1 MQTTDS
7 EIEKRV
13 IRKLS
18 WRLIPLL
25 IACYVIAVI
34 DRANIGVAALTMNA
48 DIGLSAAS
56 FGLAAGLFFVPYALL
71 ELPSNLLMER
81 IGARWWIARIMVTW
95 GIISGAHI
103 FVWNE
108 NSLYVM
114 RALLGAAEAGFFP
127 GIVFYLTM
135 WFPTAWRGRIIA
147 SFMTGIPIALIIG
160 TPISSLLLE
169 LHGWMGLSGWQI
181 MFLIEAIPAV
191 VLGLIVPFALPDKP
205 KDAKFLEAEEQR
217 WLMATLAAEQ
227 KKLPPRGHGGL
238 LKALFSPLVLLF
250 SLTYYGL
257 ANLNGAVST
266 FLPLII
272 SETGLSHVQTGFIT
286 IIPYIFGLIGMLVLG
301 RIADRPGSRLLANY
315 AALLISCL
323 GLLCVAWFDN
333 SLLKMAFLCGSAF
346 GFFGAMP
353 VFWGLPAQFFPASVV
368 AGSIALI
375 NALGS
380 IASVVNPWVIG
391 VIRDRSGSYNGGFYW
406 LATMALLSIIT
417 LSIIFRRQQ
426 SSAYQNS
433 NEQREGQ

>member
-95 GIISGAHI
+95 GLVSGAHI

-135 WFPTAWRGRIIA
+135 WFPAAWRGRIIA

-181 MFLIEAIPAV
+181 MFLIEAIPAIA
-191 VLGLIVPFALPDKP
+191 LGLIVPFALPDKP

-227 KKLPPRGHGGL
+227 KKLPSRGHGGL

-333 SLLKMAFLCGSAF
+333 SLLKMAFLCCSAF

-391 VIRDRSGSYNGGFYW
+391 IIRDRSGSYNGGFYW
-406 LATMALLSIIT
+406 LAAMALLSIIT

-426 SSAYQNS
+426 SSVYQNS
-433 NEQREGQ
+433 NEQHEGQ

>member
-25 IACYVIAVI
+25 IACYVISVI

-95 GIISGAHI
+95 GLVSGAHI

-135 WFPTAWRGRIIA
+135 WFPAAWRGRIIT

-169 LHGWMGLSGWQI
+169 LHGWMGLRGWQI
-181 MFLIEAIPAV
+181 MFLIEAIPAII
-191 VLGLIVPFALPDKP
+191 LGLIVPFALPDRP
-205 KDAKFLEAEEQR
+205 KDAKFLAAEEQR

-227 KKLPPRGHGGL
+227 KTLPPRGHGGL

-353 VFWGLPAQFFPASVV
+353 VFWGLPAQLFPASVV

-380 IASVVNPWVIG
+380 MASVVNPWVIG
-391 VIRDRSGSYNGGFYW
+391 AIRDRSGSYNGGFYW
-406 LATMALLSIIT
+406 LAAMALLSIIT

>member
-135 WFPTAWRGRIIA
+135 WFPAAWRGRIIA

-181 MFLIEAIPAV
+181 MFLIEAIPAI

-406 LATMALLSIIT
+406 LAAMALLSIIT

>member
-7 EIEKRV
+7 DLEKRV

-25 IACYVIAVI
+25 IACYVIAVV

-56 FGLAAGLFFVPYALL
+56 FGLAAGLFFIPYALL
-71 ELPSNLLMER
+71 ELPSNLMLEKV
-81 IGARWWIARIMVTW
+81 GARWWIARIMVTW

-127 GIVFYLTM
+127 GIVFYLTL
-135 WFPTAWRGRIIA
+135 WFPAAWRGRIIA

-160 TPISSLLLE
+160 TPVSSLLLE
-169 LHGWMGLSGWQI
+169 LHGWMGLSGWQV
-181 MFLIEAIPAV
+181 MFLIEAIPAIL
-191 VLGLIVPFALPDKP
+191 LGMIVPFALPDKP
-205 KDAKFLEAEEQR
+205 KDARFLAPDEQR
-217 WLMATLAAEQ
+217 WLMTTLAAEQ
-227 KKLPPRGHGGL
+227 KKLPSRGHGGL

-272 SETGLSHVQTGFIT
+272 SETGLSHIQTGFVT

-301 RIADRPGSRLLANY
+301 RVADRPGSRLLANY
-315 AALLISCL
+315 IALIISCL
-323 GLLCVAWFDN
+323 GLVCVAWFDN
-333 SLLKMAFLCGSAF
+333 SLIRMLFLCCSAF

-353 VFWGLPAQFFPASVV
+353 VFWGLPGQFLPVSVV

-380 IASVVNPWVIG
+380 LASVVNPWVIG
-391 VIRDRSGSYNGGFYW
+391 IIRDRSGSYNGGFYW
-406 LATMALLSIIT
+406 LAAMALLSIIT

-426 SSAYQNS
+426 SSAIPNS
-433 NEQREGQ
+433 NEQHEAQ

>member
-135 WFPTAWRGRIIA
+135 WFPAAWRGRIIA

-217 WLMATLAAEQ
+217 WLMATLTAEQ

-406 LATMALLSIIT
+406 LAAMALLSIIT

>member
-135 WFPTAWRGRIIA
+135 WFPAAWRGRIIA

-181 MFLIEAIPAV
+181 MFLIEAIPAI

-238 LKALFSPLVLLF
+238 LKALFSSLVLLF

-406 LATMALLSIIT
+406 LAAMALLSIIT

>member
-1 MQTTDS
+1 MQLTDS
-7 EIEKRV
+7 DIEKSA

-56 FGLAAGLFFVPYALL
+56 FGLAAGLFFLPYAIL
-71 ELPSNLLMER
+71 EVPSNLLLEKV
-81 IGARWWIARIMVTW
+81 GARWWIARIMVTW

-127 GIVFYLTM
+127 GIVYYLTM
-135 WFPTAWRGRIIA
+135 WFPAAWRGRIIA

-160 TPISSLLLE
+160 TPVSTLLLE
-169 LHGWMGLSGWQI
+169 LHGWMGLRGWQW
-181 MFLIEAIPAV
+181 MFLIEAIPAIA
-191 VLGLIVPFALPDKP
+191 LGLIVPFALPDKP
-205 KDAKFLEAEEQR
+205 KEARFLTEEEQR
-217 WLMATLAAEQ
+217 WLLSTLAAEQ
-227 KKLPPRGHGGL
+227 KALPPRSHGGM

-272 SETGLSHVQTGFIT
+272 SETGLSHIQTGLIT
-286 IIPYIFGLIGMLVLG
+286 IIPYIFGLVGMLILG

-315 AALLISCL
+315 LALIISFL
-323 GLLCVAWFDN
+323 GLLCAAWFDTP
-333 SLLKMAFLCGSAF
+333 LIKLIFICCSAF

-353 VFWGLPAQFFPASVV
+353 VFWGLPGQFFSASVA

-380 IASVVNPWVIG
+380 IASIINPWVIG
-391 VIRDRSGSYNGGFYW
+391 IIRDRSGSYDGGFYW
-406 LATMALLSIIT
+406 LAAMALLSIIT
-417 LSIIFRRQQ
+417 LSIIFRR
-426 SSAYQNS
+426 S
-433 NEQREGQ
+433 NQYNKIASHVRSQ

>member
-1 MQTTDS
+1 
-7 EIEKRV
+7 
-13 IRKLS
+13 
-18 WRLIPLL
+18 
-25 IACYVIAVI
+25 
-34 DRANIGVAALTMNA
+34 MNA

-95 GIISGAHI
+95 GLVSGAHI

-135 WFPTAWRGRIIA
+135 WFPAAWRGRIIA

-169 LHGWMGLSGWQI
+169 LHGWMGLRGWQI
-181 MFLIEAIPAV
+181 MFLIEAIPAII
-191 VLGLIVPFALPDKP
+191 LGLIVPFALPDRP
-205 KDAKFLEAEEQR
+205 KDAKFLAAEEQR

-227 KKLPPRGHGGL
+227 KTLPPRGHGGL

-353 VFWGLPAQFFPASVV
+353 VYWGLPAQFFPASVV

-380 IASVVNPWVIG
+380 MASVVNPWVIG
-391 VIRDRSGSYNGGFYW
+391 AIRDRSGSYNGGFYW
-406 LATMALLSIIT
+406 LAAMALLSIIT

>member
-135 WFPTAWRGRIIA
+135 WFPAAWRGRIIA

-217 WLMATLAAEQ
+217 WLIATLAAEQ
-227 KKLPPRGHGGL
+227 KKLPPRGHSGL

-406 LATMALLSIIT
+406 LAAMALLSIIT

>member
-135 WFPTAWRGRIIA
+135 WFPAAWRGRIIA

-301 RIADRPGSRLLANY
+301 RIADRPGSRLMANY

-406 LATMALLSIIT
+406 LAAMALLSIIT

>member
-135 WFPTAWRGRIIA
+135 WFPAAWRGRIIA

-160 TPISSLLLE
+160 TPISTLLLQ

-406 LATMALLSIIT
+406 LAAMALLSIIT

>member
-135 WFPTAWRGRIIA
+135 WFPAAWRGRIIA

-227 KKLPPRGHGGL
+227 KKLPPRGHSGL

-406 LATMALLSIIT
+406 LAAMALLSIIT

>member
-1 MQTTDS
+1 MQSTDT

-25 IACYVIAVI
+25 IGCYVIAVI

-48 DIGLSAAS
+48 DLGISAAS
-56 FGLAAGLFFVPYALL
+56 FGLAAGLFFLPYAIL

-81 IGARWWIARIMVTW
+81 VGARWWIARIMVTW
-95 GIISGAHI
+95 GIISGAHM
-103 FVWNE
+103 FVWSE

-127 GIVFYLTM
+127 GIVFYLTL
-135 WFPTAWRGRIIA
+135 WFPVAWRGRIIA

-160 TPISSLLLE
+160 TPVSSLLLE
-169 LHGWMGLSGWQI
+169 LHGWLGLRGWQL
-181 MFLIEAIPAV
+181 MFLLEAIPAIM
-191 VLGLIVPFALPDKP
+191 LGLIVPFALPDRP
-205 KDAKFLEAEEQR
+205 EDARFLSADEQH
-217 WLMATLAAEQ
+217 WLVTTLAAERQ
-227 KKLPPRGHGGL
+227 KLPSRGHGGL

-286 IIPYIFGLIGMLVLG
+286 IIPYVFGLAGMLVLG

-315 AALLISCL
+315 LALIFSFV

-333 SLLKMAFLCGSAF
+333 SLIKMMFLCCSAF

-353 VFWGLPAQFFPASVV
+353 VFWGLPAQFIPASVV
-368 AGSIALI
+368 AGGLALI

-406 LATMALLSIIT
+406 LAAMAMLSIIT
-417 LSIIFRRQQ
+417 LSLIFRRQRLP
-426 SSAYQNS
+426 AYQAS